1 MATMR
6 IKKIVKLNGEWK
18 PHQDDGQNGARD
30 AFVCGA
36 TTIEEG
42 KQKQDYLMVYS
53 QRIAAAITE
62 GESYEG
68 HYIPPI
74 KKDGKDYYLFK
85 ITATE
90 NPSLQKEGE
99 TYGGGSSHGG
109 GGGGSS
115 SGGGGGG
122 GYAAPSSAQYSMEE
136 LALLYSECYDK
147 VLGVM
152 GGDVGDDAVAAA
164 TSNLF
169 DAARESG
176 CKATPPAA
184 APKQREETRAA
195 PSQEEYRGDA
205 PPPFDDG
212 GVADDDNLP
221 F

>member
-1 MATMR
+1 
-6 IKKIVKLNGEWK
+6 
-18 PHQDDGQNGARD
+18 
-30 AFVCGA
+30 
-36 TTIEEG
+36 
-42 KQKQDYLMVYS
+42 VYS

-99 TYGGGSSHGG
+99 TYGGGSGG
-109 GGGGSS
+109 GGGNSLGGGNSP
-115 SGGGGGG
+115 GGGGGG
-122 GYAAPSSAQYSMEE
+122 GNYVAPSPSAQYSMEE

-176 CKATPPAA
+176 CRATPPAA
-184 APKQREETRAA
+184 APKQRDETR
-195 PSQEEYRGDA
+195 DA
-205 PPPFDDG
+205 PPPEYRGEDSGEVDDE
-212 GVADDDNLP
+212 NLP

>member
-1 MATMR
+1 
-6 IKKIVKLNGEWK
+6 
-18 PHQDDGQNGARD
+18 
-30 AFVCGA
+30 
-36 TTIEEG
+36 
-42 KQKQDYLMVYS
+42 VYS
-53 QRIAAAITE
+53 QRIVAAITE

-99 TYGGGSSHGG
+99 TYGGGSGG
-109 GGGGSS
+109 GGGNSLGGGNSP
-115 SGGGGGG
+115 GGGGGG
-122 GYAAPSSAQYSMEE
+122 GNYVAPSPSAQYSMEE

-176 CKATPPAA
+176 CRATPPAA
-184 APKQREETRAA
+184 APKQRDETR
-195 PSQEEYRGDA
+195 DA
-205 PPPFDDG
+205 PPPEYRGEDSGEVDDE
-212 GVADDDNLP
+212 NLP